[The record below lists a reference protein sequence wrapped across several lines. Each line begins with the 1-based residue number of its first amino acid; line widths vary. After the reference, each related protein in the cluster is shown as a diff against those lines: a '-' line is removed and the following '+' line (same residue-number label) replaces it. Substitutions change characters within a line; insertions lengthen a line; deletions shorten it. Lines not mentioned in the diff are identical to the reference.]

1 MLNFAALILYG
12 YGKLLLILELIFKE
26 NNLDIHKLAED
37 ANIKYLKW
45 KSLYMAEIPVDAIER
60 SKLRIELADAAS
72 AMHGAESRLDEAI
85 RASREIKEPPH
96 DNCTCSSE
104 GL

>member
-1 MLNFAALILYG
+1 M
-12 YGKLLLILELIFKE
+12 
-26 NNLDIHKLAED
+26 DIQKLAED

-45 KSLYMAEIPVDAIER
+45 KELFLAPIPDDVLER
-60 SKLRIELADAAS
+60 AKLRIALADAESTRYA
-72 AMHGAESRLDEAI
+72 AETRLDEAI
-85 RASREIKEPPH
+85 REQNAKEPPH